1 MSGPIYAVG
10 DIHGYTDEL
19 ERALE
24 LIERDG
30 GANAETIFVGDYV
43 DRGPDSAGVLDIL
56 IEGQA
61 EGRNW
66 ITLKGNHDRLFEWFM
81 EDPPRNDPHLLVGLH
96 WFHERIGGLET
107 MGSYGVSLKK
117 QMRLKELH
125 TEARENV
132 PQSHV
137 DFLRSLPLKHET
149 PDLFFVHAG
158 IRPGIDLDA
167 QEEEDLLWI
176 RTPFHRET
184 RAHPKLIIHGHTP
197 VDHATHYGNRVNLD
211 SGAGYGSP
219 ISVAVFEGTQSW
231 VLTANG
237 RQKIRRG

>member
-107 MGSYGVSLKK
+107 MGSYGVSL
-117 QMRLKELH
+117 
-125 TEARENV
+125 
-132 PQSHV
+132 
-137 DFLRSLPLKHET
+137 
-149 PDLFFVHAG
+149 
-158 IRPGIDLDA
+158 
-167 QEEEDLLWI
+167 
-176 RTPFHRET
+176 
-184 RAHPKLIIHGHTP
+184 
-197 VDHATHYGNRVNLD
+197 
-211 SGAGYGSP
+211 
-219 ISVAVFEGTQSW
+219 
-231 VLTANG
+231 
-237 RQKIRRG
+237 